1 MREYFTVLFLL
12 ILFVG
17 LGCGQKMREEKVSNN
32 QAGRMK
38 VISEQMLAISDCRY
52 RVVILLDTETSKN
65 YLVIPSIG
73 IESMQD
79 NK

>member
-1 MREYFTVLFLL
+1 MRKYFIVLFLT

-38 VISEQMLAISDCRY
+38 VISEQMLAISDGRY
-52 RVVILLDTETSKN
+52 RVVILLDTETLKN
-65 YLVIPSIG
+65 YLVIPGIG